1 MRGLPI
7 LALALALS
15 GLGGA
20 AAGQVRLESRWT
32 LSGLDDP
39 ESVALSADGQVLY
52 VANVA
57 GEGDAKDGKGHISKV
72 SRDGTLIERAWASGL
87 DAPKGLVLSGG
98 RLWAS
103 DIGALVEID
112 LSSGKVVGRHAI
124 AGAVFLNDVA
134 AAPGGGLLAA
144 DSGTGKVH
152 LVKDGK
158 AELWAEDPLLRS
170 VNGLLPE
177 PSRLVVTTMAGRLLA
192 IDYASRRVDVLAEG
206 LGQADGVA
214 ALGAGR
220 YLVSEWPGRLFEVA
234 PDGSAQVLID
244 SRKAGSYINDFIL
257 VGDELIVP
265 NWKPGALVSYRLR
278 R

>member
-72 SRDGTLIERAWASGL
+72 SRDGTLIERAWARGL